1 MARRRKSRGL
11 GSPSAKHAKMA
22 ETLVAGAERHA
33 KLSRQGSCTIRFTS
47 LTAAI
52 DSIGRARAHA
62 FGSGGRVMKGAI
74 TPKTT
79 SSETARRIYDAGED
93 VQRATS
99 EFRSECVKH
108 GGTAGLGRARRRRR

>member
-33 KLSRQGSCTIRFTS
+33 
-47 LTAAI
+47 
-52 DSIGRARAHA
+52 
-62 FGSGGRVMKGAI
+62 
-74 TPKTT
+74 
-79 SSETARRIYDAGED
+79 
-93 VQRATS
+93 
-99 EFRSECVKH
+99 ECVKH